1 MVGCND
7 FDAKR
12 RKDSCRD
19 GVGKEPIQKCGSRWG
34 DISIINEIYS
44 LIFIIDAELIF
55 IEVCDYFF
63 FHYGLKTF
71 NNGNAISANFL
82 CYKRQT

>member
-1 MVGCND
+1 MILMQKGEKILVEMGWGRNLYRNVG
-7 FDAKR
+7 A
-12 RKDSCRD
+12 
-19 GVGKEPIQKCGSRWG
+19 GGG

-44 LIFIIDAELIF
+44 FIFIIDAELIF